1 MKDKVTMIVI
11 SFRDQLV
18 FIAWTEKGEGG
29 GKENLEQITWF
40 LEKMKGE
47 RLSPTVAMD

>member
-1 MKDKVTMIVI
+1 MKDKVTMIVF

-18 FIAWTEKGEGG
+18 FIAWTEKGEG

-47 RLSPTVAMD
+47 RFSPTVVMD

>member
-18 FIAWTEKGEGG
+18 FIAWMEKGE
-29 GKENLEQITWF
+29 ENLEQITWF
-40 LEKMKGE
+40 SEKMKGE